1 MWKLGRQKEY
11 KIAALQAKK
20 SGDTETALG
29 FIKIAKIF
37 DQVIQAV
44 KEGQAVD
51 LSDMPGPPGEVSFQC
66 EHILIHLQLNL

>member
-44 KEGQAVD
+44 KDGQAVD
-51 LSDMPGPPGEVSFQC
+51 LSDMPGSPSEVSLEIFFRFKKYTG
-66 EHILIHLQLNL
+66 